1 MKKMQ
6 AQSLSHLVQMAF
18 SSERWRHQPLRDV
31 VRYGA
36 SLRDSGI
43 SEDFDGSVN

>member
-18 SSERWRHQPLRDV
+18 SIE
-31 VRYGA
+31 A
-36 SLRDSGI
+36 
-43 SEDFDGSVN
+43 EEKA